1 MNRYVHPKNHESE
14 TFNDL
19 LNAASLVVLDFDGVI
34 ADSEVI
40 SLSTLQ
46 TSMQDFGIQ
55 LTLDEARAAF
65 LGSSLKNIVSHVREH
80 GAGEAERFAEHWERK
95 LFDRFRVELAPVASI
110 ADLLEMLDGRGLPY
124 CIASSGTFR
133 RIGVALDAMGLT
145 DRFTHIFSS
154 EQVARGKPAPD
165 LFELA
170 AKDMG
175 VAPEACLVIEDSP
188 YGVSAAKAAGMRCVG
203 FTGGQHLNDLKSE
216 HGSLLLEEGAD
227 MILSSYS
234 RVPFEE

>member
-1 MNRYVHPKNHESE
+1 MNRYGNLRNHEAR
-14 TFNDL
+14 TFHDL

-46 TSMQDFGIQ
+46 TSLHDFGIQ

-65 LGSSLKNIVSHVREH
+65 LGTSLKTILSYVRAH
-80 GAGEAERFAEHWERK
+80 GTGDMERFAEHWEHR
-95 LFDRFRVELAPVASI
+95 LFDQFRVALAPVASVL
-110 ADLLEMLDGRGLPY
+110 DLLETLNISGVPY

-133 RIGVALDAMGLT
+133 RIRIALDAMKLT
-145 DRFTHIFSS
+145 NRFKHIYSS
-154 EQVARGKPAPD
+154 EQVVRGKPAPD

-170 AKDMG
+170 ARDMG
-175 VAPEACLVIEDSP
+175 SAAKACLVIEDSP
-188 YGVSAAKAAGMRCVG
+188 YGVRAAKTAGMRCVG

-227 MILSSYS
+227 MVLSSYDQLAL
-234 RVPFEE
+234 